1 MLNVENLVAKEKR
14 SCSSRRST
22 GYEPDA
28 EPTNRSRARLGV
40 VVGRDGFLI
49 RPEDESKNM
58 RYCSH
63 CGCTWP
69 QGQAFPGLGGGE
81 ALCTSCRCTEPHHFL
96 SKGSFVVEGM
106 CCTACQTAVARGLRR
121 LDGVENVRV
130 SYVLG
135 KVHVDY
141 DPRVITI
148 EQIGQGITNAGYRC
162 IVQGRVQPGSY
173 MR

>member
-1 MLNVENLVAKEKR
+1 MAKQKR
-14 SCSSRRST
+14 SCSPRRST
-22 GYEPDA
+22 GHEPDA
-28 EPTNRSRARLGV
+28 EPTNKSRSRLDV
-40 VVGRDGFLI
+40 VVGSDGFLI

-58 RYCSH
+58 QYCSH

-69 QGQAFPGLGGGE
+69 QGQAFPGQSRGG
-81 ALCTSCRCTEPHHFL
+81 ALCISCQCTEPHHFL
-96 SKGSFVVEGM
+96 SKGAFVVEGM
-106 CCTACQTAVARGLRR
+106 CCTACQTAVAKALRR
-121 LDGVENVRV
+121 LNGVENVRV

-148 EQIGQGITNAGYRC
+148 EQIERGITNAGYRC

-173 MR
+173 AR